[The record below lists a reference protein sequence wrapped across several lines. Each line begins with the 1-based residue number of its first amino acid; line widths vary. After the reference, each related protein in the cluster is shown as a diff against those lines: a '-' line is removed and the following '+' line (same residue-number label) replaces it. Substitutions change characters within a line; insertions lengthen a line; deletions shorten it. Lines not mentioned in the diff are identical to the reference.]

1 MNYGYIERNKIV
13 APVAMRSRFNNIG
26 GWHTLT
32 DEQRAEHNWYPCD
45 VINEGYDALRQVR
58 STFPE
63 YTFDSATKRITATF
77 TIVEKPLES
86 VKVEQKQRI
95 TESRYEC
102 EVGGVLL
109 GDTMLDTDRETQTR
123 IAQAKVL
130 VDNDPSL
137 VIKWKKANG
146 EWVELNHET
155 ITAMSLAIGKHVQ
168 QCFSKESE
176 LHAAIDACDNIDDVL
191 NIHWE

>member
-32 DEQRAEHNWYPCD
+32 DEQRSEHGWYPCD

-63 YTFDSATKRITATF
+63 CTFDPTAKRITATF

-109 GDTMLDTDRETQTR
+109 GDTMLDTDREIQTR

-155 ITAMSLAIGKHVQ
+155 ITAIS
-168 QCFSKESE
+168 
-176 LHAAIDACDNIDDVL
+176 
-191 NIHWE
+191 

>member
-13 APVAMRSRFNNIG
+13 APVAMRSRLNNIG

-32 DEQRAEHNWYPCD
+32 DEQRADHGWYPCD
-45 VINEGYDALRQVR
+45 VINEGYDTLRQVR

-63 YTFDSATKRITATF
+63 CTFDPATKRITATF
-77 TIVEKPLES
+77 TIVEKPLDT

-95 TESRYEC
+95 TESRYES
-102 EVGGVLL
+102 EVSGVLL
-109 GDTMLDTDRETQTR
+109 GDAMLDADRDTQTR
-123 IAQAKVL
+123 IAQAKML
-130 VDNDPSL
+130 VDNDPSI

-146 EWVELNHET
+146 EWVGLSHET

-168 QCFSKESE
+168 QCFSKESD
-176 LHAAIDACDNIDDVL
+176 LHAVVDACDNIDDVL